1 VVHACSARSRVTAC
15 AQGVKHVAMCE
26 CGLHMVQATWQQDSK
41 LRAFAYVWILPP
53 SSVHKPAWLAHYMQ
67 HQLTPMGSLA
77 ALLTFTA
84 HLMQHQLSSLSLH
97 DQAAD
102 MQFCSQAAASDH
114 CISSLV
120 GAVVRQPLR
129 LHHCISSIVGAVAQC
144 QSANRCACTTASAH
158 S

>member
-1 VVHACSARSRVTAC
+1 VTAC

-26 CGLHMVQATWQQDSK
+26 CGLHMVQPTWQQDSK

-84 HLMQHQLSSLSLH
+84 HLMQHQPSSLSLH
-97 DQAAD
+97 IS
-102 MQFCSQAAASDH
+102 CSTSSPHFH
-114 CISSLV
+114 CTIKRLICNSV
-120 GAVVRQPLR
+120 HKPLR
-129 LHHCISSIVGAVAQC
+129 L
-144 QSANRCACTTASAH
+144 TTASAH